1 MPPLRRYAESGRPT
15 TNLSS
20 STARLPACP
29 PARTVFS
36 WLLLVATPAIAH
48 SQQIP
53 GAVRQNI
60 EARIATGNSV
70 GIVVGIVNVAGQGFF
85 SHGTRALRRSQPV
98 DENTLY
104 EIGSITKV
112 FTGIL
117 LADMVIRGELTLR
130 TPVKDLLPQRVS
142 VPERDGRQITLLDLS
157 THTSGLPRLPSNM
170 SPANRAN
177 PYADY
182 TVRRLYAFLARHTLR
197 RDVGSEYEYSNLG
210 VGLLGHALA
219 RKAGSSYEDLVVSR
233 IADELDMESTRI
245 TLSRSRRARMA
256 RGHSNGTEVASWD
269 IPTLAGAGALRST
282 AADMLRFLSAN
293 LGLTTTGLANAM
305 RMSHETRP
313 DIVGPVGL
321 GWHIIEREGSHIV
334 WHNGGTGGYH
344 AFAGFD
350 LAKRI
355 GVVVLSNSTQSIDDI
370 GLHILDSRNELLE
383 VTTPSRSVDPSKN

>member
-1 MPPLRRYAESGRPT
+1 M
-15 TNLSS
+15 
-20 STARLPACP
+20 
-29 PARTVFS
+29 
-36 WLLLVATPAIAH
+36 
-48 SQQIP
+48 
-53 GAVRQNI
+53 
-60 EARIATGNSV
+60 
-70 GIVVGIVNVAGQGFF
+70 
-85 SHGTRALRRSQPV
+85 
-98 DENTLY
+98 
-104 EIGSITKV
+104 
-112 FTGIL
+112 
-117 LADMVIRGELTLR
+117 
-130 TPVKDLLPQRVS
+130 
-142 VPERDGRQITLLDLS
+142 
-157 THTSGLPRLPSNM
+157 
-170 SPANRAN
+170 
-177 PYADY
+177 
-182 TVRRLYAFLARHTLR
+182 
-197 RDVGSEYEYSNLG
+197 
-210 VGLLGHALA
+210 LGHALA
-219 RKAGSSYEDLVVSR
+219 RRAGSSYEDLVVSR

-245 TLSRSRRARMA
+245 TLSRSRRARLA

-383 VTTPSRSVDPSKN
+383 VTTPSGSVDPSKN

>member
-1 MPPLRRYAESGRPT
+1 M
-15 TNLSS
+15 N
-20 STARLPACP
+20 
-29 PARTVFS
+29 
-36 WLLLVATPAIAH
+36 TP
-48 SQQIP
+48 
-53 GAVRQNI
+53 
-60 EARIATGNSV
+60 
-70 GIVVGIVNVAGQGFF
+70 
-85 SHGTRALRRSQPV
+85 
-98 DENTLY
+98 
-104 EIGSITKV
+104 
-112 FTGIL
+112 
-117 LADMVIRGELTLR
+117 
-130 TPVKDLLPQRVS
+130 
-142 VPERDGRQITLLDLS
+142 
-157 THTSGLPRLPSNM
+157 
-170 SPANRAN
+170 
-177 PYADY
+177 
-182 TVRRLYAFLARHTLR
+182 
-197 RDVGSEYEYSNLG
+197 NLG

-313 DIVGPVGL
+313 DIVGPAGL
-321 GWHIIEREGSHIV
+321 AWHIIEREGSHIV
-334 WHNGGTGGYH
+334 WHNGGTGGYR

-350 LAKRI
+350 PQKRI

-383 VTTPSRSVDPSKN
+383 VTTPSGSVDLPGN

>member
-1 MPPLRRYAESGRPT
+1 MLGST
-15 TNLSS
+15 
-20 STARLPACP
+20 TARLPACT
-29 PARTVFS
+29 PARPLFAVLS
-36 WLLLVATPAIAH
+36 WLLLASVPAYG
-48 SQQIP
+48 QQIP
-53 GAVRQNI
+53 DNVKQNI
-60 EARIATGNSV
+60 EARIADGNSV
-70 GIVVGIVNVAGQGFF
+70 GIVVGIVSIAGQEFF

-117 LADMVIRGELTLR
+117 LADMVIRGELTLT
-130 TPVKDLLPQRVS
+130 TPVKDLLPERAS

-157 THTSGLPRLPSNM
+157 THTSGLPRLPNNM
-170 SPANRAN
+170 SQADRAN

-182 TVRRLYAFLARHTLR
+182 SVRRLYAFLARHTLR

-219 RKAGSSYEDLVVSR
+219 RSAGSSYEDLVVSR
-233 IADELDMESTRI
+233 IADELEMESTRI
-245 TLSRSRRARMA
+245 LLSRSQRARLA
-256 RGHSNGTEVASWD
+256 RGHSDGTQVANWD

-293 LGLTTTGLANAM
+293 LGLTPTGLANAM

-334 WHNGGTGGYH
+334 WHNGGTGGYR

-350 LAKRI
+350 LEKRI

-383 VTTPSRSVDPSKN
+383 VPMPVPGSVDFPGN